1 MTRRILI
8 IFLFAFAITGCELFS
23 GGSEFLLQS
32 SEISLTWKNKLQIAY
47 EQEDCQLG
55 YNTASNEY
63 RVYNDKLAYWFT
75 IRCSEKPVSVDQV
88 ITAYVSWTGETAS
101 KAYTDLEFLVKKT
114 NEEGMVWLWNESESI
129 GIIIK
134 NII

>member
-1 MTRRILI
+1 MIRRILI
-8 IFLFAFAITGCELFS
+8 TLIFAFAVTSCEMFS
-23 GGSEFLLQS
+23 SGSEILMQS
-32 SEISLTWKNKLQIAY
+32 SEISLTWKNTPQIVY
-47 EQEDCQLG
+47 EEGECQLG
-55 YNTASNEY
+55 FNNERNEY

-75 IRCSEKPVSVDQV
+75 VRCSEKPVSVGQV
-88 ITAYVSWTGETAS
+88 ITAYVSWTGKTAS
-101 KAYTDLEFLVKKT
+101 KAYTGLEFLVKKT